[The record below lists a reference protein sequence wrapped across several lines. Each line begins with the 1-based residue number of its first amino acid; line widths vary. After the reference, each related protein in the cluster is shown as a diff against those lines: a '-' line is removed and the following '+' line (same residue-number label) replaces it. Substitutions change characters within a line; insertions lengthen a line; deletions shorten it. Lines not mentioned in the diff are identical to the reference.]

1 MSKLTSAGSVGKGS
15 NDSKEKVRRYIRLT
29 NLTPELLELVD
40 DEFIH
45 DKKTYLTLGIT
56 TAVELSYLNK
66 DAQKLVYYTIIYEDL
81 TPSYAQALKI
91 RDI

>member
-15 NDSKEKVRRYIRLT
+15 NDSKGKVRRYIRLT

-45 DKKTYLTLGIT
+45 DTSGKCLECGKPTRFM
-56 TAVELSYLNK
+56 K
-66 DAQKLVYYTIIYEDL
+66 DIENT
-81 TPSYAQALKI
+81 
-91 RDI
+91 RDFSHGMNRHIC